1 MFDLRLKVYRT
12 KGVSVNCSF
21 GTNTYVF
28 QEESEEGKKLF
39 FNMAKSTCI
48 KEGVSCRFFKADS
61 SLLGDNLII
70 EEMGLAD
77 VIIFDNADLYLT
89 QRIVDNI
96 RDDQIVFISM
106 KYPFKLNIKNRKL
119 IAIRYDGS
127 SIKFS
132 RREL

>member
-1 MFDLRLKVYRT
+1 MRLKVYRT

-21 GTNTYVF
+21 RTNTYVF

-48 KEGVSCRFFKADS
+48 KEGVSYRFFKAGS

-106 KYPFKLNIKNRKL
+106 KYQFKFNIKNRKL

>member
-1 MFDLRLKVYRT
+1 MRLKVYRT
-12 KGVSVNCSF
+12 NGVFVNCSF
-21 GTNTYVF
+21 GTNAYVF
-28 QEESEEGKKLF
+28 QGESGSGKTFF
-39 FNMAKSTCI
+39 FNMVRSTCM

-89 QRIVDNI
+89 QQIVDNI
-96 RDDQIVFISM
+96 RDNQIVFISM

-119 IAIRYDGS
+119 VDISYSDNKMRFY
-127 SIKFS
+127 S
-132 RREL
+132 RCV

>member
-1 MFDLRLKVYRT
+1 MRLKVYRT

-28 QEESEEGKKLF
+28 QGESGEGKTFF
-39 FNMAKSTCI
+39 FNMVKSTCI
-48 KEGVSCRFFKADS
+48 KERVSCRFFKADS
-61 SLLGDNLII
+61 SLLGDDLII
-70 EEMGLAD
+70 KEMNLVD

-106 KYPFKLNIKNRKL
+106 KYPFKLNIRNRKL
-119 IAIRYDGS
+119 VDIRYDDS

>member
-1 MFDLRLKVYRT
+1 MRLKVYRT
-12 KGVSVNCSF
+12 NDVFVNCSF
-21 GTNTYVF
+21 GSGVYVF
-28 QEESEEGKKLF
+28 QSESGSGKTF
-39 FNMAKSTCI
+39 FFQIVASVCNEK
-48 KEGVSCRFFKADS
+48 GVSCKFFHS
-61 SLLGDNLII
+61 SSINLSSDNII
-70 EEMGLAD
+70 KSANDFD
-77 VIIFDNADLYLT
+77 VVIFDNADLYLT